1 MVNVKRSRVIKGDPQ
16 KIWEL
21 ISRVERYPE
30 WMPGVIAAQVEAQ
43 PKNAKTGL
51 GRRQLLRTDMEIGE
65 AETLQEVIAWEPPN
79 KITWQHLRD
88 VIDGKEVKYARE
100 IKTTLSVTNNN
111 GEVTFRM
118 VGSWQPVGISGQLM
132 NRLMKRMVARN
143 FEKALD
149 NLEKLITRK
158 SKKIKKPG

>member
-1 MVNVKRSRVIKGDPQ
+1 MVNVKRSRVIRGDPQ

-30 WMPGVIAAQVEAQ
+30 WMPGVIEAQ
-43 PKNAKTGL
+43 LEGQPKSAKTGL
-51 GRRQLLRTDMEIGE
+51 GRRQILRTDMEIGQ

-100 IKTTLSVTNNN
+100 IKTTLSVTINN

-132 NRLMKRMVARN
+132 NRLMKRMVTRN

-158 SKKIKKPG
+158 SPKIKKPG

>member
-30 WMPGVIAAQVEAQ
+30 WMPGVIEAQVKAQ
-43 PKNAKTGL
+43 PKSAKTGL
-51 GRRQLLRTDMEIGE
+51 GRRQLIRTDMEIGQ

-132 NRLMKRMVARN
+132 NRLMKRMVTRN

-158 SKKIKKPG
+158 SPKNKKPG